1 MSLVNTHIPLKA
13 VNLSAYQQEMY
24 FELYISCWQS
34 LSMKTLLKI
43 EIPLWFNGV
52 VGSTK
57 YEGGNTNFRIKVP
70 LATG

>member
-1 MSLVNTHIPLKA
+1 
-13 VNLSAYQQEMY
+13 
-24 FELYISCWQS
+24 
-34 LSMKTLLKI
+34 MKTFLKV

-57 YEGGNTNFRIKVP
+57 YEGGNTKFRIKVP